1 MCGGCRGCHV
11 KAEEAESGVNKQG
24 PLTVDLTLF
33 PLSFAALAAH
43 SWDMNTADCFALQSA
58 QVTSLVHQH
67 VHCAH
72 TYTDNPLHIG
82 AAMFV
87 AGLMFLLAQ
96 LHIFMPH

>member
-1 MCGGCRGCHV
+1 
-11 KAEEAESGVNKQG
+11 
-24 PLTVDLTLF
+24 
-33 PLSFAALAAH
+33 
-43 SWDMNTADCFALQSA
+43 MNTADCFALQSA